1 MTEIVFYSGA
11 SDKLHVACRLCAKAL
26 AQNARVMIYAADTAI
41 LEKIDRQ
48 LWAYQQTSFLPHCA
62 IDDDEQLVKSTP
74 IILSNRIA
82 SVQGCNIL
90 INLDVQ
96 CPQMIEQFDR
106 VIEIA
111 GASSEDKLAARD
123 RYRFYKQTGYALHHH
138 DLTTH

>member
-11 SDKLHVACRLCAKAL
+11 ADKLNVQCRLCAKAL
-26 AQNARVMIYAADTAI
+26 AQNARIMIYSTDTSM

-48 LWAYQQTSFLPHCA
+48 LWAHQQTSFLPHCA
-62 IDDDEQLVKSTP
+62 IDEDEQLVKSTP

-82 SVQGCNIL
+82 AMQGCSIL

-106 VIEIA
+106 IIEIA
-111 GASSEDKLAARD
+111 GASPEDKLAARN

-138 DLTTH
+138 DLTAH

>member
-11 SDKLHVACRLCAKAL
+11 TDKLHVACRLCVKAL
-26 AQNARVMIYAADTAI
+26 TQNARIMIYSTDTEM

-48 LWAYQQTSFLPHCA
+48 LWVHQQTSFLPHCA

-82 SVQGCNIL
+82 AAQGCTIL

-111 GASSEDKLAARD
+111 GVSPEDKLAARD
-123 RYRFYKQTGYALHHH
+123 RYRLYKQTGYALHHY
-138 DLTTH
+138 DLTAH